1 MLPYLLKNI
10 RSVFLGNKKSTIS
23 HLNSVTFCR
32 LGVTPHGV
40 GVIAIRD
47 IPKGTL
53 LTDYTYV
60 QALKKKKIRDVQIK
74 LKNLDLLLPEI
85 KDLILDRTVLLNNH
99 HKNGK
104 LRTIPP
110 NYNQVLQMY
119 MNHSDSPNSDGVYA
133 TLDIKK
139 REEVTENYN
148 AFDMHPVSRGHFKDF
163 LIEK

>member
-1 MLPYLLKNI
+1 MLVDLLKNI
-10 RSVFLGNKKSTIS
+10 KSVFLGNKKSTIS
-23 HLNSVTFCR
+23 YLNSTTFCR

-40 GVIAIRD
+40 GVVAIRD

-60 QALKKKKIRDVQIK
+60 QALKKKNIRDVQIK
-74 LKNLDLLLPEI
+74 LKHLDLLLPEV

-119 MNHSDSPNSDGVYA
+119 MNNSDSPNSDGVYA
-133 TLDIKK
+133 ILDIKK
-139 REEVTENYN
+139 GEEITENYN
-148 AFDMHPVSRGHFKDF
+148 AFDMHPISREHFKDF
-163 LIEK
+163 LTER